1 MTSLYVEDDYWGV
14 GYAQTGVTVDWKN
27 KIIFVPKTESLLIQS
42 VPREIRQLD
51 IDQFRLRLK
60 DLEDDAEGMSFLD
73 THSHSPPVT
82 VGGVTLARVVEIIN
96 GYTVTFEDGQYAI
109 NLVGANSNIADV
121 TNVNQV
127 SVRSANSAGLTDLS
141 SLQSGSYNGGVSINT
156 TSIYSGTFFP
166 MGTRGF
172 PVNNIADAVEIA
184 RLRGLKSIFVA
195 NDLYLTDG
203 DFSDYKLTFIGNSVH
218 IILYIGAGA
227 DVALCEFQNLTVSGI
242 IDNGVVLRECVVNNV
257 TIFNGTLFICAI
269 IGSIYLDG
277 NLQCTMLGCYSAQ
290 PIPIIID
297 YTNADTGMITVI
309 RGWSGDVSIVN
320 CGVATVSD
328 VGLSTGEVH
337 LDSTVTSGIFNI
349 YESATIVNNS
359 SAVINDR
366 TIYKIAAER
375 NWNIGVSEISSPGSV
390 GEKIR
395 KNLLR

>member
-1 MTSLYVEDDYWGV
+1 MTSLYVEDDYWGA
-14 GYAQTGVTVDWKN
+14 GYAQTGITVDWKN
-27 KIIFVPKTESLLIQS
+27 KVIFVPKTESLLIQS

-51 IDQFRLRLK
+51 IDQFRLKLK

-127 SVRSANSAGLTDLS
+127 SVRSANSAGLTDLA
-141 SLQSGSYNGGVSINT
+141 SLQAGSYNGGVSIDT

-172 PVNNIADAVEIA
+172 PVNNLTDAVEIA
-184 RLRGLKSIFVA
+184 RLRGLKTIFVA
-195 NDLYLTDG
+195 NDLYITDG
-203 DFSDYKLTFIGNSVH
+203 YFSDYKLTFIGNSIH
-218 IILYIGAGA
+218 IILYIGEGV
-227 DVALCEFQNLTVSGI
+227 DVAFCEFQNLTVTGS
-242 IDNGVVLRECVVNNV
+242 IDNGAMLRECVVNNM
-257 TIFNGTLFICAI
+257 TIYNGTLFTCAI
-269 IGSIYLDG
+269 LGSIYLDG
-277 NLQCTMLGCYSAQ
+277 NLQCTMLNCYSAQ
-290 PIPIIID
+290 PIPVIVD
-297 YTNADTGMITVI
+297 YTAADNGMISII
-309 RGWSGDVSIVN
+309 RGWSGDIRVVN
-320 CGVATVSD
+320 CGVMAVSD
-328 VGLSTGEVH
+328 IGLSTGSVE

-349 YESATIVNNS
+349 YESATIIDNS
-359 SAVINDR
+359 TATVNDR
-366 TIYKIAAER
+366 TVYRVAAER
-375 NWNIGVSEISSPGSV
+375 NWSLGISEISSAGSI